1 MLDKLQTKKTVLLLR
16 GASGSGKSTLADLL
30 ASNEGWVRVCADDYF
45 TDASGNY
52 NFDASKLGV
61 AHAQCQELFM
71 YWLNHTNVDCII
83 VANTN
88 TKEKDFAFY
97 EKAAKEYGAMFV
109 SLIVENRHGNSDVHR
124 VPSFTKEHQAK
135 NIMNSIKLV

>member
-1 MLDKLQTKKTVLLLR
+1 MKTVILLR
-16 GASGSGKSTLADLL
+16 SVSGAGKTTFANLL
-30 ASNEGWVRVCADDYF
+30 AKNEGYVVVSADDYF
-45 TDASGNY
+45 TDAAGNY

-71 YWLNHTNVDCII
+71 YWLTNTDAKCII

-88 TKEKDFAFY
+88 TKERDFSFY
-97 EKAAKEYGAMFV
+97 EKAAKEHGAMFI
-109 SLIVENRHGNSDVHR
+109 SLIVENRHGNSDCHQ
-124 VPSFTKEHQAK
+124 VPSFAKEHQAM